1 MADTIQEIRN
11 KAAQAVFMIGH
22 RIAGKGRI
30 YGDKPPKGG
39 WIPSP
44 KGDGYIQPE
53 KLREALVYFDIALS
67 ILAPED
73 PNRTF
78 IIYTK
83 GLTLRELGES
93 AEAEAATNAFTGA
106 SFESA
111 GLAGSRPDSHDTEE
125 DSAADLA
132 QQFVERLLERDYAGA
147 RKFLHPDLSKFTERD
162 LERNFEQLFANE
174 EFPVSAQVYDS
185 WQDWQDKRAEDAAIV
200 YVSIDSENAEAVT
213 LTVTRAGSNLLIRDI
228 EWGRP

>member
-1 MADTIQEIRN
+1 MADTIQEIQN

-22 RIAGKGRI
+22 RSAGKGRS
-30 YGDKPPKGG
+30 YADKPPKGG

-83 GLTLRELGES
+83 GLTLGELGES
-93 AEAEAATNAFTGA
+93 AEAEAAMNSFTGA
-106 SFESA
+106 SFENADPSA
-111 GLAGSRPDSHDTEE
+111 SKPDTGNNEE
-125 DSAADLA
+125 DLATALA
-132 QQFVERLLERDYAGA
+132 QQFVERLLDKDYAGA
-147 RKFLHPDLSKFTERD
+147 RRLLHPNLSKLTTLD
-162 LERNFEQLFANE
+162 LKQKFEQLFAHE
-174 EFPVSAQVYDS
+174 VFPESAQVYDS
-185 WQDWQDKRAEDAAIV
+185 WQDWTDKRVGDVAIC

-213 LTVTRAGSNLLIRDI
+213 VTVAREGDDLLIRHI